1 MSKLIILS
9 GIPGAGK
16 TTYAHNIKSSK
27 VVSNDEIRFNITKG
41 RFPGQFIWD
50 HLPILRKQFKE
61 VIKDVGRD
69 SVVVLD
75 STMLTNKRRIACFN
89 KFKDYF
95 DEIELHIFVP
105 NLDKSIK
112 QNSMRDRVVPLKQIQ
127 KMYDEFEYPD
137 DYVIQNFK
145 IFYIF

>member
-1 MSKLIILS
+1 
-9 GIPGAGK
+9 
-16 TTYAHNIKSSK
+16 
-27 VVSNDEIRFNITKG
+27 
-41 RFPGQFIWD
+41 
-50 HLPILRKQFKE
+50 
-61 VIKDVGRD
+61 
-69 SVVVLD
+69 
-75 STMLTNKRRIACFN
+75 MLTSDKKN
-89 KFKDYF
+89 YF